1 MVAKTLAGRWKLPSI
16 ISAVLAEFQLKFNL
30 PFVYLE
36 SWTKLLPE
44 NNNWAKTSFRADNNF
59 QVHYLINNEHARS
72 RSLLSRTRNQT
83 SDKLKSDTN
92 YQRLR
97 ISRPRTKSTNWRFFW
112 QSCWKCPRRFAD
124 RKCTSLSGF
133 PLYTFI
139 LATFV
144 AKSNSFIK
152 SRSNFRPNGA
162 KIWQGRHFIPSC
174 GNEDFL
180 GSLIHKYKC

>member
-1 MVAKTLAGRWKLPSI
+1 MVAKTLAGRWKLLSI
-16 ISAVLAEFQLKFNL
+16 IAVLAEFQLKFNL

-59 QVHYLINNEHARS
+59 QVHYLINNGHARS

-97 ISRPRTKSTNWRFFW
+97 ISRPRTKSTNWSFFDNLAENV
-112 QSCWKCPRRFAD
+112 QDVLQTGNALLFPVSL
-124 RKCTSLSGF
+124 CTHLFSLRLSQKVTPSSNLDLISGPTEQKSDKVAIF
-133 PLYTFI
+133 L
-139 LATFV
+139 LAC
-144 AKSNSFIK
+144 S
-152 SRSNFRPNGA
+152 
-162 KIWQGRHFIPSC
+162 
-174 GNEDFL
+174 
-180 GSLIHKYKC
+180 